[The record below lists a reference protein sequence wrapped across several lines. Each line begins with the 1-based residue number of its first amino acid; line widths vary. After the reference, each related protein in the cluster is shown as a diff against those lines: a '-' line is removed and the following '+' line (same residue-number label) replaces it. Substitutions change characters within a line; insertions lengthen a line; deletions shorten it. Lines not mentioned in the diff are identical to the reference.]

1 MANKTILPR
10 AFLLAGAAPAV
21 LALAVLASD
30 PALARGYG
38 EESGLPLL
46 DTIVDWIGFRELT
59 GDRRD
64 LFGYCLLFF
73 AFAFGYFTDM
83 VFTDRGFGKILNG
96 VVGVAG
102 IAIALHFL
110 APYAATFAPSSEKLR
125 FNLMMIGAGA
135 GSAVALVVG
144 ASLKGVFMRSL
155 RLNLDRLDRAPPPKP
170 LPGPPPLSP
179 RVASALR
186 EKI

>member
-1 MANKTILPR
+1 MANKTVLPR
-10 AFLLAGAAPAV
+10 AFLLAAAA
-21 LALAVLASD
+21 AVLASN
-30 PALARGYG
+30 PALARGFG
-38 EESGLPLL
+38 EELALPLV

-64 LFGYCLLFF
+64 LFGYCLLFYAF
-73 AFAFGYFTDM
+73 GFGYATDLAFAE
-83 VFTDRGFGKILNG
+83 RGFGKALNG
-96 VVGVAG
+96 AVGVAG

-110 APYAATFAPSSEKLR
+110 APYATTVAASSETLR
-125 FNLMMIGAGA
+125 FNLMMIAAGA
-135 GSAVALVVG
+135 GSAVTLLIA
-144 ASLKGVFMRSL
+144 ASFKGVFMRSL

-170 LPGPPPLSP
+170 LAGPPPLSP